1 MDRTSLEIGRR
12 YATLSTDGP
21 HSFITGSASPFPSIL
36 HPELLLNAFLSSE
49 SLSTAFLGFLVFC
62 IPSIHCLC
70 IPRIPC
76 TVYCILRILAHCI
89 PLILC
94 IPHSAFLRFHVYC
107 IHRILCL
114 LHSSDSLTTIL
125 GFLVYCLPRI
135 PCLLIPRI
143 FCLLPSSDS
152 LCTHSSDS
160 LSTTFLGF
168 FVYCIPRIPCLQHSS
183 DSLSTAFLGFYVYCI
198 PRIPC
203 PLHSLDFLSIAFHV
217 FLVCCIPRI
226 PCLLHSS
233 DYLSTMHSSE
243 SLSRI
248 ILINVEQCISEGRRD
263 HKFPKHFPKNNLN
276 IRIKTESVTDGAGI
290 TVNVWFLGQ
299 ICANKCQ
306 SYTVASAT
314 TMTGSAFMQKLKV
327 QCHEIFW
334 LFYFM
339 NRSHLGP

>member
-1 MDRTSLEIGRR
+1 MYCILHSANPCPLHSSDSLYTAFGIPQIPCLLHSSNSLFTAFLGFLDNNPRIPCLLPSSDS
-12 YATLSTDGP
+12 LST
-21 HSFITGSASPFPSIL
+21 HSSDF
-36 HPELLLNAFLSSE
+36 
-49 SLSTAFLGFLVFC
+49 LSTAFLGFLVYSF
-62 IPSIHCLC
+62 
-70 IPRIPC
+70 
-76 TVYCILRILAHCI
+76 
-89 PLILC
+89 
-94 IPHSAFLRFHVYC
+94 
-107 IHRILCL
+107 
-114 LHSSDSLTTIL
+114 L
-125 GFLVYCLPRI
+125 GFLVYC
-135 PCLLIPRI
+135 IPRI
-143 FCLLPSSDS
+143 LCLL
-152 LCTHSSDS
+152 
-160 LSTTFLGF
+160 
-168 FVYCIPRIPCLQHSS
+168 HSS
-183 DSLSTAFLGFYVYCI
+183 DSLSTAFLGFLVYCI
-198 PRIPC
+198 PRILC
-203 PLHSLDFLSIAFHV
+203 LLHSSDSLPTAFLGL
-217 FLVCCIPRI
+217 LVYCIPRI

-233 DYLSTMHSSE
+233 DSLSIAFDYLSTMHSSE